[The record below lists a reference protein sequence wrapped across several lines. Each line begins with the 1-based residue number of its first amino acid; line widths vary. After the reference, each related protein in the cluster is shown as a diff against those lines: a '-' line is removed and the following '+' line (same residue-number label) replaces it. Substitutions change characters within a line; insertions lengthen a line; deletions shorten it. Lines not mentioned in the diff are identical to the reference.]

1 MSARDNITKNIFDQL
16 QNMTNPAPGLV
27 SREFFEVSKI
37 AITQFPAILVNTLG
51 ETRADIS
58 TDLRQAT
65 MSVQLK
71 CYVRGTQIDTLR
83 NEIVERVEEILEVS
97 RDRDITLSAANI
109 HAVSTRISNIEVVE
123 RELPL
128 GEVIITVEITYQYI
142 KGVL

>member
-1 MSARDNITKNIFDQL
+1 MSARENITKNIHDQL
-16 QNMTNPAPGLV
+16 LNMTEPAPGLV

-37 AITQFPAILVNTLG
+37 AITQFPAILINTLS
-51 ETRADIS
+51 ESRSDIS
-58 TDLRQAT
+58 TDLREGI
-65 MSVQLK
+65 MSIQLK

-83 NEIVERVEEILEVS
+83 NDIVERVEEILEVS
-97 RDRDITLSAANI
+97 RDRDLTRDAGNI

-128 GEVIITVEITYQYI
+128 GEVVITVEVRYQYL

>member
-1 MSARDNITKNIFDQL
+1 MSARENITKNIYDQL
-16 QNMTNPAPGLV
+16 LNMTEPAPGLV

-37 AITQFPAILVNTLG
+37 AITQFPAILINTLS
-51 ETRADIS
+51 ESRNDIS
-58 TDLRQAT
+58 TDLREGI
-65 MSVQLK
+65 MNIQLK

-83 NEIVERVEEILEVS
+83 NDIVERVEEILEVS
-97 RDRDITLSAANI
+97 RDRDLTRDAGNI

-128 GEVIITVEITYQYI
+128 GEVVITVEVRYQYL

>member
-1 MSARDNITKNIFDQL
+1 MSARENITTNIFQQL

-37 AITQFPAILVNTLG
+37 AITQFPAILVNTMS
-51 ETRADIS
+51 EAREDIS
-58 TDLRQAT
+58 TDLRQGVLE
-65 MSVQLK
+65 VQLK

-83 NEIVERVEEILEVS
+83 NEMVERVEEILEVS
-97 RDRDITLSAANI
+97 RDRDITLTAANI
-109 HAVSTRISNIEVVE
+109 HNVSTRITNVEVVE

-128 GEVIITVEITYQYI
+128 GEVIITAQCAYQYV